1 MDVALK
7 VIALTAIL
15 YVVYEL
21 LRRTGKWTIWTLFVV
36 VPIALTHYWVQTNDF
51 GPFVW
56 IKIYSVCFCVFWGA
70 GVRFTSLG
78 DRPWGRLGIPLL
90 LAGNIIEATA
100 LDLIEHGLA
109 HGLNAI
115 AGIGL
120 IVVLPYSANA
130 TRIDSESRIRDLLYG
145 TTPSWIIAYTV
156 WNWTFVYLN
165 YPSYAGQHTAVL
177 ASGLLVAVID
187 PRRWAQSRAC
197 ILGIMLITMA
207 TFDAALLSW
216 MDTANWSNERVGV
229 VAACG
234 ALACVAKCAV
244 PALRNLWAAVA
255 TITLAT
261 PQPQSD
267 RIALPCV

>member
-7 VIALTAIL
+7 VLALTAIL
-15 YVVYEL
+15 YVVHEL
-21 LRRTGKWTIWTLFVV
+21 LRRAGKWTLWTLFVL

-51 GPFVW
+51 DPFVW
-56 IKIYSVCFCVFWGA
+56 LKIYSVCFCVFWGA

-78 DRPWGRLGIPLL
+78 DSPWGRLGVPLL

-100 LDLIEHGLA
+100 LDLMEHGLA

-120 IVVLPYSANA
+120 IAVLPYSANA
-130 TRIDSESRIRDLLYG
+130 TRIDSTSRIRDLHYG
-145 TTPSWIIAYTV
+145 TTPCWIIAYTV

-165 YPSYAGQHTAVL
+165 YPSYTGQHTAVL
-177 ASGLLVAVID
+177 ASGLLVAVSD

-197 ILGIMLITMA
+197 ILGVMLLAMA

-216 MDTANWSNERVGV
+216 MDTSNWSNERVGV
-229 VAACG
+229 IAAAS
-234 ALACVAKCAV
+234 ALASVVVAGSPLV
-244 PALRNLWAAVA
+244 VSRVWDRNTASGECPSPQRLSSSAA
-255 TITLAT
+255 
-261 PQPQSD
+261 
-267 RIALPCV
+267 